1 MKNFYILT
9 IALFFGANA
18 NAQIDFESSLTEPES
33 YNNGSEG
40 PEGFDFS
47 PIQLVNYYDSEFS
60 YFTGFAIS
68 NVTDNVTPGYTNQYS
83 AYAGAGANNS
93 NTYAVAYSNP
103 EIYSSIA
110 EARILSFDL
119 SNTTYAAL
127 SMLEGDSYGKKFG
140 EATNA
145 AGEDDGTNGEDYFKV
160 WIICENSNNGSKDS
174 LEFYLA
180 DYRFANNAEDY
191 ILNTW
196 ESISLTDL
204 SFDVTNIS
212 MRFESS
218 DNGEFGMN
226 TPAYLAVDNIMWE
239 APLYIAETNQ
249 KDFEFYPNPVNNLL
263 NINGPEGFVKV
274 TTINGEK
281 IKEHLHDSKS
291 TIDFSALPS
300 GIYILN
306 VNTPNGITS
315 KRIIK

>member
-1 MKNFYILT
+1 M
-9 IALFFGANA
+9 IALFVGANA
-18 NAQIDFESSLTEPES
+18 NAQIDFESSLTVPES

-68 NVTDNVTPGYTNQYS
+68 NVTDNVTPGFTNQYS
-83 AYAGAGANNS
+83 AYAGTGANNS
-93 NTYAVAYSNP
+93 STYAVAYSNP

-160 WIICENSNNGSKDS
+160 WIICENSNSGSKDS

-180 DYRFANNAEDY
+180 DYRFADNTEDY
-191 ILNTW
+191 ILDTW
-196 ESISLTDL
+196 ENIDL
-204 SFDVTNIS
+204 SAMGFIVNKVLI
-212 MRFESS
+212 RFESS

-239 APLYIAETNQ
+239 APLNITETNQ

-263 NINGPEGFVKV
+263 NINGPEGFVTV

-306 VNTPNGITS
+306 VSTPNGITS